1 MKREGSGPARSG
13 QGGRGEAPTISHDTE
28 TLRPNQRTTGE
39 LQLHWTWR
47 PPQKL
52 WKTLRPAAT
61 PGGPRQQ
68 RRRAGVRVFPPLAG
82 SPGAVAAA
90 AVPKDT
96 SRGQ

>member
-1 MKREGSGPARSG
+1 MAGGSPDHQSRHRNPASESEDN
-13 QGGRGEAPTISHDTE
+13 GRAAV
-28 TLRPNQRTTGE
+28 TLDMAAS
-39 LQLHWTWR
+39 
-47 PPQKL
+47 QKL

-68 RRRAGVRVFPPLAG
+68 RRRAGIGVGVFPPLAG